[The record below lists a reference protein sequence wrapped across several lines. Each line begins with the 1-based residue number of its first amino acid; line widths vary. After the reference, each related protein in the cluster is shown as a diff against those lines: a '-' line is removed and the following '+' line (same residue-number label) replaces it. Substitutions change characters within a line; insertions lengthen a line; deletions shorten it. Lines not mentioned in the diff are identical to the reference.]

1 MLSSGTPP
9 ESRSP
14 IQKYLEQISPQDL
27 ILCQRTAKHPEDLGV
42 DSVPDIGYLKETDLV
57 PAVLKPVQARKL
69 LSSQGK
75 DATGPRSSVCS
86 ISSMESLSSNL
97 SLEGEQHSYCEQ
109 NASVEHSEPQASGS
123 STADGNW
130 VSTFVVPWERFAPGI
145 RQACAQKKRPK
156 HSDRLDMVRKVCE
169 AVSLYT
175 RLPGRAALQNIARK
189 VVSQYPESFKDY
201 MGDSSETAAKRF
213 LGLIYVRNV
222 SESHVMVFTRSGSL
236 KAFRGT
242 ILLWV

>member
-1 MLSSGTPP
+1 MPLGQGHQFVLYLPWKVYLPTLVLRGSNIHIVNRMLQLNIPS
-9 ESRSP
+9 
-14 IQKYLEQISPQDL
+14 
-27 ILCQRTAKHPEDLGV
+27 H
-42 DSVPDIGYLKETDLV
+42 
-57 PAVLKPVQARKL
+57 KPV
-69 LSSQGK
+69 
-75 DATGPRSSVCS
+75 
-86 ISSMESLSSNL
+86 
-97 SLEGEQHSYCEQ
+97 
-109 NASVEHSEPQASGS
+109 
-123 STADGNW
+123 DGNW